1 MNALAPPATTTTTTS
16 TATMNSAP
24 VSRSAP
30 SFQRPRHQR
39 VEMLCRSARRDYAS
53 PDADDVDVS
62 TISSTR
68 RKAMMVTTAAFASMM
83 LSNEDRSS
91 SSNNNNNYA
100 FAAESAG
107 GNNTTTYTDDVL
119 KFSISYPTDSWKLLV
134 GETGGSGDRS
144 GSRQVI
150 AFAPKNANP
159 KDVNISLVA
168 TPVGADY
175 PKMGSFGSP
184 FEFGFN
190 LVNPMNKP
198 KARKGREDEV
208 QYSELIEAG
217 SKGLNYFVEY
227 ELTRPSTGIDSKQLV
242 VAGIGYDGRV
252 SHLYSTTAQMPRG
265 EEEKWRPEIEKI
277 LDSLVLPP
285 PLYN

>member
-1 MNALAPPATTTTTTS
+1 MRAKSDGWRSEKSARTKTDDREEGRISRNLRAENEKARDILS
-16 TATMNSAP
+16 TA
-24 VSRSAP
+24 
-30 SFQRPRHQR
+30 F
-39 VEMLCRSARRDYAS
+39 
-53 PDADDVDVS
+53 
-62 TISSTR
+62 
-68 RKAMMVTTAAFASMM
+68 AFASMV
-83 LSNEDRSS
+83 LSMDDTNK
-91 SSNNNNNYA
+91 NNYYA
-100 FAAESAG
+100 FAAEEDESSTKMM
-107 GNNTTTYTDDVL
+107 NTNTNKNTTTYTDEVL
-119 KFSISYPTDSWKLLV
+119 KFSLSYPTDSWQLLV

-184 FEFGFN
+184 FEFGYN
-190 LVNPMNKP
+190 MVNPMNKP
-198 KARKGREDEV
+198 KAKKGREDEV

-252 SHLYSTTAQMPRG
+252 SHLYSTTAQMPKG

-277 LDSLVLPP
+277 LESLVLPP